1 MSGTKPWLVLDS
13 LEDVARQL
21 IEQGGSCSVMVDFRN
36 YNSSSPLGYCVQKNS
51 GRRPRLCCSAIAK
64 FIGPFRGDAVS
75 RVNLICNEPIG
86 HGSN

>member
-36 YNSSSPLGYCVQKNS
+36 YDSSSPLVIACKKVLARDRVCVVRPSRNS
-51 GRRPRLCCSAIAK
+51 SVRFLETLDHA
-64 FIGPFRGDAVS
+64 
-75 RVNLICNEPIG
+75 LT
-86 HGSN
+86 